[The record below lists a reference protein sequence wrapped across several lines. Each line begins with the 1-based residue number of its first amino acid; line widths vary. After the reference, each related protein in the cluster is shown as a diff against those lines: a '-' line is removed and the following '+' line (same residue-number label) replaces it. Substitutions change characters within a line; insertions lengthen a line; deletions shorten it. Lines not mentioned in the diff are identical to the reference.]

1 MKGIVFMLK
10 RYGLLLSCVLLV
22 ASPILVKAQETEEE
36 EVLRV
41 PAASASQIGSFKEL
55 NSYPESIRRS
65 KPFARYLHRFER
77 VGTETGLYDATARY
91 EAFEESKSHL
101 LAASAKQSKGENSI
115 FADAWVNIGPSNR

>member
-1 MKGIVFMLK
+1 MLK
-10 RYGLLLSCVLLV
+10 KYRFILSCVLLF

-41 PAASASQIGSFKEL
+41 PAASTSQIGTFKEL

-77 VGTETGLYDATARY
+77 IGAENGTFDATARY

-101 LAASAKQSKGENSI
+101 LSASAKQSKERVVESGSYQTSRKV
-115 FADAWVNIGPSNR
+115 ATAQHP